1 VENTPDLNHVYPAE
15 VDGPGPDW
23 YRELAEERGTP
34 WPRGAYTARLT
45 HMTGFALAR
54 QRMPQMWPCPKC
66 GGPKVCPDLA
76 ATLPYR
82 ECGYSPA
89 GDPYGPW
96 VHQ

>member
-1 VENTPDLNHVYPAE
+1 METPDLRHATPAE

-23 YRELAEERGTP
+23 YRELAEECGTP
-34 WPRGAYTARLT
+34 WPRGAHLTRLSHT
-45 HMTGFALAR
+45 VGFALAR
-54 QRMPQMWPCPKC
+54 AKMARTWPCGRC
-66 GGPKVCPDLA
+66 GGPKICPDLT

-82 ECGYSPA
+82 LCGYGPA